1 MVSLIPGVS
10 GEMVGAN
17 RTPVMVN
24 IMVWYS
30 KHNVSQRRKVD
41 GYHDK
46 SEFSLTS
53 FILAS
58 SGPCTID

>member
-10 GEMVGAN
+10 GEMVRAN
-17 RTPVMVN
+17 RTPVIVN
-24 IMVWYS
+24 IVLWYG

-46 SEFSLTS
+46 SEFSLSS
-53 FILAS
+53 FGLIF
-58 SGPCTID
+58 SGPCTVD